1 MTSLLQLWLAPVL
14 GGTSGRG
21 GLSARLPHIA
31 LFIACAGTLFGQ
43 ATVRTVPNLPSY
55 KDLKVPPLKEVKIPQ
70 PATFTLPNGIKCFL
84 LENHEL
90 PLVSGVALI
99 RTGNLF
105 DPPDERGLASITGM
119 VLRTGG
125 TKSKSGNEIDRELED
140 VAASVESSIGESS
153 GTFGFSSLTEN
164 TAAVMSIWRDILENP
179 EFRQD
184 KVDLA
189 KTQMRSAIARR
200 NDEPSE
206 VASREFA
213 SIVYGR
219 NTPFGWEPE
228 YSDIDHIQRQ
238 DLIAFYKR
246 YYFPANIMIGVYGD
260 FKTEEMKS
268 TLAGLFGSW
277 TYTQPPVPKF
287 PSVTAKAEPGI
298 YVAEKADV
306 AQTFFEIGHLGGLL
320 RDKDYAALEV
330 AAQILGSG
338 FTSRL
343 VRKVRTELGY
353 AYNIGASWGA
363 GFENPGLFEISGS
376 TKSKTTADTIR
387 VVLDE
392 LGKLRTGEVTEE
404 ELKNAK
410 DSVLNSFV
418 FNFDRPSKTL
428 NRLMLYEYFGY
439 PKDFL
444 FEYQAAVKTVTRA
457 DVLRVARRYF
467 QPDNLTIVAVGNPAE
482 FGNPLTTLHIP
493 LHKIDLTIPEP
504 AKPAAAGS
512 DHSLQGAEP
521 KR

>member
-1 MTSLLQLWLAPVL
+1 MTKGNPLPY
-14 GGTSGRG
+14 GRG
-21 GLSARLPHIA
+21 SVT
-31 LFIACAGTLFGQ
+31 LFLFAAGLFGQ
-43 ATVRTVPNLPSY
+43 ATVRNVPDLPSY
-55 KDLKVPPLKEVKIPQ
+55 KDLKFPPLKEVKIPQ
-70 PATFTLPNGIKCFL
+70 PETFTLPNGLKFFL

-105 DPPDERGLASITGM
+105 DPADKRGLASVTGM

-125 TKSKSGNEIDRELED
+125 TKTKTGDEIDRDLEN

-153 GTFGFSSLTEN
+153 GTVGFSSLTEN
-164 TAAVMSIWRDILENP
+164 TAAVLSIFRDLLEQP
-179 EFRQD
+179 EFRQE
-184 KVDLA
+184 KLDLA
-189 KTQMRSAIARR
+189 KTQKRSAIARR

-206 VASREFA
+206 VASREF
-213 SIVYGR
+213 SSVVYGR
-219 NTPFGWEPE
+219 NTPFGWEVE
-228 YSDIDHIQRQ
+228 YSDIDNIHRQ
-238 DLIAFYKR
+238 DVVNFYKR
-246 YYFPANIMIGVYGD
+246 YFFPANIMIGVYGD
-260 FKTEEMKS
+260 FKTEDMKRAL
-268 TLAGLFGSW
+268 TDLFASW
-277 TYTQPPVPKF
+277 TYTQQPVPKF

-298 YVAEKADV
+298 YVAEKPDV

-353 AYNIGASWGA
+353 AYNIGAYWGA

-376 TKSKTTADTIR
+376 TKSKSTADTIR

-392 LGKLRTGEVTEE
+392 LKKLRSEEVTPE
-404 ELKNAK
+404 ELTNAK
-410 DSVLNSFV
+410 DYVLNGFV

-428 NRLMLYEYFGY
+428 NRLLLYEYFGY
-439 PKDFL
+439 PKDFI
-444 FEYQAAVKTVTRA
+444 FQYQTAVKNVTRA
-457 DVLRVARRYF
+457 DVLRVARQYF
-467 QPDNLTIVAVGNPAE
+467 KPENLSIVAVGNPAE
-482 FGNPLTTLHIP
+482 FGNPLTTLQLP

-504 AKPAAAGS
+504 PKPPGTAAVG
-512 DHSLQGAEP
+512 HEPQGAES